1 MSLNSDVLKN
11 FITHRVGTLYPEM
24 SVYEKGV
31 DFFIDLLQRD
41 QLDENVPVTNLEKSV
56 AYFET
61 VYPVHLSD
69 QRTDCPS
76 FMADH
81 AKLLAA
87 GLDYVT
93 IEVKRI
99 KVLMDAKGESSEV
112 ISIIQQ

>member
-1 MSLNSDVLKN
+1 MELMIINTGSVETFLRSAEDVLILLKAV
-11 FITHRVGTLYPEM
+11 FLSLFPPGWAPCTQKAVEFY
-24 SVYEKGV
+24 
-31 DFFIDLLQRD
+31 IDLLQSD
-41 QLDENVPVTNLEKSV
+41 QLDEKVPVTNLENSV

-81 AKLLAA
+81 TKLLAA
-87 GLDYVT
+87 GVDYVT

-99 KVLMDAKGESSEV
+99 KS
-112 ISIIQQ
+112 